1 MKKQNRTR
9 ERQFK
14 IYLSDEEFL
23 KLENICKLLDIT
35 KSDFFRDIINQYG
48 Y

>member
-9 ERQFK
+9 EKQFK

-35 KSDFFRDIINQYG
+35 KSEYIRDIINQYG
-48 Y
+48 N